1 VIFAIGSGLK
11 PDRLQPTTEAT
22 SMSGNRYRPL
32 FGLLASCLG
41 LVALL
46 ALPSGAAAR
55 DRNHDRIPDRW
66 EKAHHLSLK
75 ANQAR
80 RDQDSDGLGN
90 RGEFQASDKPH
101 DPDTDNDG
109 TEDGDENAGT
119 IERFNAETGR
129 LVINLF
135 GGDTLSGQVTD
146 QTEIECENENEN
158 EGNDDDNQVNDRHGD
173 NSGPGSENSGPGNSG
188 DDENSGPGN
197 DNDNEGNC
205 TTADLTPTRVVQEA
219 ELHTEG
225 GTAVFEKVELG

>member
-1 VIFAIGSGLK
+1 
-11 PDRLQPTTEAT
+11 
-22 SMSGNRYRPL
+22 MSGNRYRHL
-32 FGLLASCLG
+32 MVLVASCLG
-41 LVALL
+41 LAALL

-66 EKAHHLSLK
+66 EQAHHLSLK
-75 ANQAR
+75 VNQAR
-80 RDQDSDGLGN
+80 RDQDNDGLGN

-119 IERFNAETGR
+119 IESFNADTGR

-146 QTEIECENENEN
+146 QTEIECDNENEAN
-158 EGNDDDNQVNDRHGD
+158 GDNHNGDDDGQVNDREG
-173 NSGPGSENSGPGNSG
+173 ENSGPGNSG
-188 DDENSGPGN
+188 DDENSGPG
-197 DNDNEGNC
+197 DDNEGNC
-205 TTADLTPTRVVQEA
+205 TTADLTPTTVVEEA

-225 GTAVFEKVELG
+225 GAAVFEKVELG